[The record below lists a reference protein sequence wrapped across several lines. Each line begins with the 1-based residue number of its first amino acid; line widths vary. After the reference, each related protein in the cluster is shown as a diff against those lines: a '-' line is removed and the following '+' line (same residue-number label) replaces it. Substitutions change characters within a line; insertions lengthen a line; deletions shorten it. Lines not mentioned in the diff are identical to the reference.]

1 MTTGRINQVAT
12 SRVTPAE
19 HRDRCSAQHE
29 VRKWVWS
36 VIASLHQFR
45 NCRVPLVR
53 SSVRTERLR
62 VEGRCRRKRPL
73 LCQRCEIQ
81 SLFGTPPNHAIRH
94 ESLENDERTIFAN
107 HKSVQPHKG
116 IGHPTK
122 AGLPTDVKAKKEMQI
137 RRPAN
142 QKFARCHLEA
152 ARGPQPERLLQSSR
166 RIISCEK
173 KQPSHS
179 KPSILNFSTTPLDRF
194 LERIFFHSPHC
205 FMNIGTGVT
214 AGATGGP
221 GEG

>member
-12 SRVTPAE
+12 TRWF
-19 HRDRCSAQHE
+19 AQR
-29 VRKWVWS
+29 RKLGTRTRFAGWVWNFDCVLAS
-36 VIASLHQFR
+36 VSQLSGTTG
-45 NCRVPLVR
+45 PLQR
-53 SSVRTERLR
+53 PHRAPPCA
-62 VEGRCRRKRPL
+62 EGRCRRKRPL

-81 SLFGTPPNHAIRH
+81 SLFGSPPNHAIRH

-173 KQPSHS
+173 NSQAIQNH
-179 KPSILNFSTTPLDRF
+179 RF
-194 LERIFFHSPHC
+194 
-205 FMNIGTGVT
+205 
-214 AGATGGP
+214 
-221 GEG
+221 